1 MNIVKLDQLARRL
14 PDLIATLSPGEEIII
29 VDGHVALAKVTAPTI
44 ADQMTLSSADATDAA
59 DESVDDFAR
68 NMT

>member
-29 VDGHVALAKVTAPTI
+29 VDGHVALAK
-44 ADQMTLSSADATDAA
+44 TLSSADATDAA